1 MENHKILKKI
11 NERKILKDG
20 TSNGEIFC
28 DVTDFRVGQ
37 TVTLKSNTQKEQS
50 FVIDKIYEDRLKF
63 TISMEKF
70 KVVDNAVIFASSQQ
84 RPNFSTTD
92 VERVTY
98 EEAPVVARRVYQV
111 DEFGNY
117 INSVDSQILSQ
128 EPLTIFK
135 YNEYL
140 CVNEIIE
147 CKEFVAGAICKRTK
161 IEYNENLGV
170 KLIYTVI
177 DTIKDSDL

>member
-1 MENHKILKKI
+1 MENHKTLDPVS
-11 NERKILKDG
+11 ERKILKDG
-20 TSNGEIFC
+20 TNKGEIFC
-28 DVTDFRVGQ
+28 DVIGFRVGQ
-37 TVTLKSNTQKEQS
+37 VVVLKSDTQKEQS
-50 FVIDKIYEDRLKF
+50 FVIDKIYDDRLKF
-63 TISMEKF
+63 TVPMDKF
-70 KVVDNAVIFASSQQ
+70 KVSENAVIFALSQQ

-92 VERVTY
+92 VERATY
-98 EEAPVVARRVYQV
+98 EDAPVVARRVYQV

-117 INSVDSQILSQ
+117 VNSVDSQILSQ

-147 CKEFVAGAICKRTK
+147 CKEAKVGSLCKRTK

-170 KLIYTVI
+170 KTIQTII
-177 DTIKDSDL
+177 DTIKDTDL